1 MDDRTVPTTDEAKRL
16 TETMRKR
23 EYRAGKRDEFFEL
36 LVESRPSHCKEC
48 EPPGLRDKVNKSQYL
63 SIVLCHWA
71 YINETPQKDLAH
83 QPTYTTLLTHPITR
97 KQGLQWLSERIYHE
111 ACLVLP
117 ETTLYRGKVENTISQ
132 NTYVSHDIDEDG
144 PTIAAMETIYQHTI
158 CTNFEI
164 VARYYWENATGDAAP
179 VPWTLI
185 DKVDNGR
192 FMYLHHTNAR
202 VGTNALAIAG
212 LFIEANRAVITNCFV
227 AKDEL
232 LPLGE
237 GLQRPHGF
245 SWTVYQ
251 AVTPDITL
259 IYSRSFQYAPLS
271 SNGRQIPLE
280 KIGQLFGLSPHGVQH
295 RETYIEQMRSA
306 AEAIFV
312 ESTRMVIRHVTAL
325 LEAPSTS
332 VEYPP
337 KQSTRRALTHS

>member
-36 LVESRPSHCKEC
+36 LVESRRLTSNLAQLKAK
-48 EPPGLRDKVNKSQYL
+48 PPGLWDKVNKSQYL

-117 ETTLYRGKVENTISQ
+117 ETTLYRGKVEDTISQ

-158 CTNFEI
+158 STNFEI

-237 GLQRPHGF
+237 GLQRPHGM
-245 SWTVYQ
+245 VHRL
-251 AVTPDITL
+251 AVSPPVI
-259 IYSRSFQYAPLS
+259 LS
-271 SNGRQIPLE
+271 
-280 KIGQLFGLSPHGVQH
+280 
-295 RETYIEQMRSA
+295 
-306 AEAIFV
+306 
-312 ESTRMVIRHVTAL
+312 
-325 LEAPSTS
+325 
-332 VEYPP
+332 
-337 KQSTRRALTHS
+337 

>member
-36 LVESRPSHCKEC
+36 LVESRRLTS
-48 EPPGLRDKVNKSQYL
+48 N
-63 SIVLCHWA
+63 
-71 YINETPQKDLAH
+71 LA
-83 QPTYTTLLTHPITR
+83 QL
-97 KQGLQWLSERIYHE
+97 K
-111 ACLVLP
+111 A
-117 ETTLYRGKVENTISQ
+117 K
-132 NTYVSHDIDEDG
+132 DG

-245 SWTVYQ
+245 SWY
-251 AVTPDITL
+251 
-259 IYSRSFQYAPLS
+259 
-271 SNGRQIPLE
+271 
-280 KIGQLFGLSPHGVQH
+280 
-295 RETYIEQMRSA
+295 
-306 AEAIFV
+306 
-312 ESTRMVIRHVTAL
+312 TAL
-325 LEAPSTS
+325 PF
-332 VEYPP
+332 PP
-337 KQSTRRALTHS
+337 R

>member
-36 LVESRPSHCKEC
+36 LVESRRLTSNLAQLKAKVRIEQLQRLIAKNAS
-48 EPPGLRDKVNKSQYL
+48 LRASG
-63 SIVLCHWA
+63 
-71 YINETPQKDLAH
+71 
-83 QPTYTTLLTHPITR
+83 TR

-117 ETTLYRGKVENTISQ
+117 ETTLYRGK
-132 NTYVSHDIDEDG
+132 DG

-158 CTNFEI
+158 STNFEI

-237 GLQRPHGF
+237 GLQRPHGM
-245 SWTVYQ
+245 VHRL
-251 AVTPDITL
+251 AVSPPVI
-259 IYSRSFQYAPLS
+259 LS
-271 SNGRQIPLE
+271 
-280 KIGQLFGLSPHGVQH
+280 
-295 RETYIEQMRSA
+295 
-306 AEAIFV
+306 
-312 ESTRMVIRHVTAL
+312 
-325 LEAPSTS
+325 
-332 VEYPP
+332 
-337 KQSTRRALTHS
+337 

>member
-48 EPPGLRDKVNKSQYL
+48 EPPGLWDKVNKSQYL

-117 ETTLYRGKVENTISQ
+117 ETTLYRGKVEDTISQ

-158 CTNFEI
+158 STNFEI

-237 GLQRPHGF
+237 GLQRPHGMDC
-245 SWTVYQ
+245 V
-251 AVTPDITL
+251 P
-259 IYSRSFQYAPLS
+259 SRDA
-271 SNGRQIPLE
+271 
-280 KIGQLFGLSPHGVQH
+280 
-295 RETYIEQMRSA
+295 
-306 AEAIFV
+306 
-312 ESTRMVIRHVTAL
+312 RHHIDL
-325 LEAPSTS
+325 
-332 VEYPP
+332 
-337 KQSTRRALTHS
+337 